1 MEITYSLM
9 LKELAKKKLK
19 ANQNVAQTVFELRPL
34 SVSGARTDGPVWA
47 RKSSM
52 TASVLMPQF

>member
-1 MEITYSLM
+1 M